1 MISREFIENI
11 NLEYEK
17 TREKNENIRQERLDV
32 LYSKF
37 PRIKSIDKD
46 LSLHGIKVTR
56 DIMKNPEN
64 SKNIINAFNDFF
76 EQLNKEKAYLMTEE
90 NIPLNYLDIPYDCAI
105 CKDTG
110 YIENSKRCKCFEQKI
125 INHLYQMSNLNNIIK
140 RENFSTFNIEIFSDI
155 KNDKEPP
162 QNENIQSILSS
173 VESYIYNFDPKSG
186 KNLLFYGPTGQG
198 KTFFCNSIA
207 KYLLDKGFLVIYQT
221 SFKLI
226 DIIERYRFK
235 EKTRESVLN
244 YNLLLNSDLL
254 IIDDLGTEFNNS
266 FTNAEIFNI
275 LNERLLKNRNTIIST
290 NLSLI
295 EIEKVYSKRV
305 SSRIYGNYEIFKFHG
320 PDVRWNK
327 K

>member
-17 TREKNENIRQERLDV
+17 IREKNENIRQERLKL
-32 LYSKF
+32 LYLKS
-37 PRIKSIDKD
+37 PRIKSIDED
-46 LSLHGIKVTR
+46 LSVRGIKTTQ
-56 DIMKNPEN
+56 DIIKNPEN
-64 SKNIINAFNDFF
+64 SKNIIDEFNNFF
-76 EQLNKEKAYLMTEE
+76 AQLNKEKAYLLAEYD
-90 NIPLNYLDIPYDCAI
+90 IPLNYLDIPYDCSI

-110 YIENSKRCKCFEQKI
+110 YVETSNRCKCFNQKI
-125 INHLYQMSNLNNIIK
+125 INHLYQMSNITNIIN
-140 RENFSTFNIEIFSDI
+140 RENFSTFDIELFSDI
-155 KNDKEPP
+155 ENN
-162 QNENIQSILSS
+162 NEASQTKNIQSILSS
-173 VESYIYNFDPKSG
+173 VESYIYNFDPDNG

-235 EKTRESVLN
+235 EKTKESVLN

-275 LNERLLKNRNTIIST
+275 LNERLLKNKNTIIST

-305 SSRIYGNYEIFKFHG
+305 SSRIYGNYEIFKFYG
-320 PDVRWNK
+320 PDIRWNK